1 MSDFQDIVKSRD
13 DIHARVKAALKSQ
26 NRAIESATL
35 VAVSK
40 KQPCER
46 IDAALKA
53 GQRVFGENRVQE
65 AQTRWGARRD
75 EFPDLKLHLI
85 GPLQTNKV
93 KDAVALFDVFETIDR
108 EKLARKIA
116 DEMAAQNVDKPCFI
130 QVNTG
135 DEGQKTGIHPLAVTD
150 FYNYCRDECGL
161 DIAGLMCIPPF
172 EEPPT
177 PHFMLLRK
185 LAHDLGLSQLS
196 MGMSQD
202 YESALA
208 CGATHIRVGRNFF
221 GERSE

>member
-1 MSDFQDIVKSRD
+1 MSEVQEIAKNCA
-13 DIHARVKAALKSQ
+13 DIHARMKAALKTQ
-26 NRAIESATL
+26 GRAPDSATL

-40 KQPCER
+40 KQPELR

-65 AQTRWGARRD
+65 AQARWGGRRD
-75 EFPDLKLHLI
+75 SYPDLTLHLI

-116 DEMAAQNVDKPCFI
+116 DEMAAQNMDKPCFI

-135 DEGQKTGIHPLAVTD
+135 DEAQKAGIHPLAVAD
-150 FYNYCRDECGL
+150 FYDYCRDECGL
-161 DIAGLMCIPPF
+161 DIVGLMCIPPF

-185 LAHDLGLSQLS
+185 LAKELGLSQLS